1 MVRFVTALRRLLLLL
16 IAAGLAG
23 VWLRRRLEPPSPE
36 LPASGP
42 GPLEIEPARA
52 PVEESRLEMGPVTD
66 EMNAIPLPLEEELAM
81 VAAAEPEA
89 AAEDEPDAEEEP
101 ADEEAPADEE
111 LARAETAE
119 SEVRRV
125 ERSYED
131 HEKDSDSVDIVAVVD
146 DLLEPPS

>member
-1 MVRFVTALRRLLLLL
+1 MVRFVTVLRRLLLLL
-16 IAAGLAG
+16 IAAGVAG

-42 GPLEIEPARA
+42 GPREIEPALA
-52 PVEESRLEMGPVTD
+52 PAEASRLEMGPVTD
-66 EMNAIPLPLEEELAM
+66 EMNAIPLPLEEELAL
-81 VAAAEPEA
+81 V
-89 AAEDEPDAEEEP
+89 AEEEP
-101 ADEEAPADEE
+101 ADEEAPAEEE

-125 ERSYED
+125 VRSDDD